1 MPRKATDGTFKPNQK
16 EFLKLM
22 QKRDTIQKTIDRNM
36 RKRSKV
42 DAQLSKYATWLQ
54 TLTAKQ

>member
-1 MPRKATDGTFKPNQK
+1 MPRKSNDGTFKPNQK

-22 QKRDTIQKTIDRNM
+22 QKRDSIQKIIDRNL

-42 DAQLSKYATWLQ
+42 DEELGRYAEWLKN
-54 TLTAKQ
+54 LTAKQ